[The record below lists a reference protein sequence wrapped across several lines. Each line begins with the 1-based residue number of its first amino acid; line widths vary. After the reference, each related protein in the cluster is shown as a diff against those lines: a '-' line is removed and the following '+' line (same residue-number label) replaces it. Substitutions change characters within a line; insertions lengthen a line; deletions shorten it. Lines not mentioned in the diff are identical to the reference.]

1 MTRADFLRQFR
12 SALGGLPQS
21 QINDLVHD
29 YEAHFSEGLA
39 QGRSEEEIAAAL
51 GDPMRLAREL
61 RAEAGFKRWESEG
74 TPSSLGGVMLA
85 LLGLATVDIML
96 LFPFLGILIPIFIGF
111 AAASF
116 GMFVGG
122 IALSMLSLFPG
133 LVWSGL
139 SGNFGG
145 ALAMG
150 LGGIGLIAGGIGLG
164 ALVWL
169 VLHASAQLLVRY
181 ARLHF
186 QLINAVSAE
195 GKMS

>member
-12 SALGGLPQS
+12 AALGGLPQN
-21 QINDLVHD
+21 QIDDLVND

-51 GDPMRLAREL
+51 GDPQRLAREL

-74 TPSSLGGVMLA
+74 TPRSLAGVILA

-96 LFPFLGILIPIFIGF
+96 LFPILLPLLAVFLGL

-122 IALSMLSLFPG
+122 IALSMVSVIPG
-133 LVWSGL
+133 LAWAGL
-139 SGNFGG
+139 SGNFAG
-145 ALAMG
+145 ALALG
-150 LGGIGLIAGGIGLG
+150 LAGIGLIAGGIGLG

-169 VLHASAQLLVRY
+169 TLHVAARLLVRY

-186 QLINAVSAE
+186 QLIDAVSA
-195 GKMS
+195 